1 MTKRSAGREIA
12 LIPEEFQEI
21 ATLCAAT
28 DVLIG
33 GRTVIGVADARQLH
47 AGLGVGRDFTTW
59 VEGRISKYGFR
70 EGIDF
75 ERVAA
80 KETCS
85 PELGSKKVAH
95 GGHNAV
101 TYRLTLDMAK
111 ELAMV
116 ENNEMGRLIRRYYI
130 WLEEARTAPTA
141 GFDASMLGGIVKS
154 VVGKQ
159 IKDAIAEFAPAIIAA
174 QLAADPRVAALN
186 LISVRQLMDEAGAV
200 SKGRN
205 SLNRRV
211 RNALMKLAAI
221 GNVKGVTDCP
231 HTGVALF
238 PIDFAREFMRT
249 TGNGWVRQ
257 HNAVQTG
264 QGVIKFPARRR
275 KLRKVEDQPS
285 A

>member
-1 MTKRSAGREIA
+1 MTKRSAGRDLA

-47 AGLGVGRDFTTW
+47 AGLSVGRDFTNW
-59 VEGRISKYGFR
+59 IKGRIEKFGFR
-70 EGIDF
+70 DGVDF

-85 PELGSKKVAH
+85 PDLASNKETH

-130 WLEEARTAPTA
+130 WLEEARTVPAPS
-141 GFDASMLGGIVKS
+141 FDASTLGGIVKA

-159 IKDAIAEFAPAIIAA
+159 IKDALTELAPQIIAA
-174 QLAADPRVAALN
+174 QLAADPRIAAVDAVPALQVAIDAKVPKAGRRPIVKTISDSLSRHSAERGHIVRRDARGTKLFAVNAVNEWRLQGGDSLIRKLVAAN
-186 LISVRQLMDEAGAV
+186 TSAGP
-200 SKGRN
+200 
-205 SLNRRV
+205 LF
-211 RNALMKLAAI
+211 AI
-221 GNVKGVTDCP
+221 PGGK
-231 HTGVALF
+231 H
-238 PIDFAREFMRT
+238 
-249 TGNGWVRQ
+249 
-257 HNAVQTG
+257 
-264 QGVIKFPARRR
+264 
-275 KLRKVEDQPS
+275 
-285 A
+285 

>member
-1 MTKRSAGREIA
+1 MSKRSAGRDIA

-80 KETCS
+80 KEYCS
-85 PELGSKKVAH
+85 PELGSNKVAR

-130 WLEEARTAPTA
+130 WLEEARTVPAPS
-141 GFDASMLGGIVKS
+141 FDASTLGGIVKA

-159 IKDAIAEFAPAIIAA
+159 IKDALTELAPQIIAA
-174 QLAADPRVAALN
+174 QLAADPRVAAVDAVPALQIAIEAKVPKAGRRPIVRA
-186 LISVRQLMDEAGAV
+186 IS
-200 SKGRN
+200 N
-205 SLNRRV
+205 SLARHCEAKGHVIRRDV
-211 RNALMKLAAI
+211 RGTKLYPLAAAHEWRLSGGDHLI
-221 GNVKGVTDCP
+221 
-231 HTGVALF
+231 
-238 PIDFAREFMRT
+238 
-249 TGNGWVRQ
+249 
-257 HNAVQTG
+257 
-264 QGVIKFPARRR
+264 R
-275 KLRKVEDQPS
+275 KLVADSKPIGGLFAIDGGKH
-285 A
+285 